1 MINKGGEKVYPGE
14 VETFLAKHPAVKE
27 VAVIGVPD
35 QDLGEQVCAWI
46 VANDGLS
53 GVCSRVEDCLPG
65 VGASLK
71 AGKVSGSVLSG
82 VVFAIASHDQVMD
95 LRGDAHGDI
104 LRTAAAATGAGK
116 IKHED
121 VGC

>member
-53 GVCSRVEDCLPG
+53 TSLTAKEVRAFCRKGRILQKMIPRYVFIVRELPKTSSG
-65 VGASLK
+65 KIYKPALADLFEVKQRGQHIIDRMDASLE
-71 AGKVSGSVLSG
+71 
-82 VVFAIASHDQVMD
+82 
-95 LRGDAHGDI
+95 R
-104 LRTAAAATGAGK
+104 
-116 IKHED
+116 
-121 VGC
+121 